1 MNPASRAE
9 QEALGGRWTS
19 LRTQGEGGA
28 LWGATVSLG
37 IAVRLGRLG
46 RGVEGWR

>member
-1 MNPASRAE
+1 MDFLEN
-9 QEALGGRWTS
+9 
-19 LRTQGEGGA
+19 QGEGGA
-28 LWGATVSLG
+28 LWGATMSLG